1 MQRHHF
7 AGKGPYSQ
15 SYGFSSSHVW
25 VWKLDH
31 REGWAPKNWCFWVL
45 VLEKTPESPLESKE
59 IKPVNPKGNQSCM
72 LTRRTDAEAEDPLL
86 WSLDVKSWVIGK
98 DPDAGKD
105 WGQEEKGRTE
115 DEIIG
120 WDQRL
125 NGHEFE
131 QTLGDSEGLG
141 KPDVLYSTGS
151 KRVVHNLATEQQQQR
166 SCPSRSH
173 QDVPVNLRQDE
184 V

>member
-86 WSLDVKSWVIGK
+86 WSLDVKNSASQIW
-98 DPDAGKD
+98 
-105 WGQEEKGRTE
+105 
-115 DEIIG
+115 
-120 WDQRL
+120 
-125 NGHEFE
+125 N
-131 QTLGDSEGLG
+131 
-141 KPDVLYSTGS
+141 Y
-151 KRVVHNLATEQQQQR
+151 HNIVKWLCCCSVAK
-166 SCPSRSH
+166 SCPTLCNPMDCDSSVLH
-173 QDVPVNLRQDE
+173 SPPEFAQIHVYDAI
-184 V
+184 